1 MIDDTDTYIV
11 RDVLTDD
18 LIFVTPEDVLN
29 NGNGYDTSY
38 DNYVNLK
45 KKHLFSKTIVFFYY
59 QFDIE
64 TARDSLSMSLINT
77 DGDYQL
83 VNQFTKIMLI
93 EDDDELESEIEYEK

>member
-45 KKHLFSKTIVFFYY
+45 KKHLFSKTIAFF
-59 QFDIE
+59 
-64 TARDSLSMSLINT
+64 LL
-77 DGDYQL
+77 L
-83 VNQFTKIMLI
+83 V
-93 EDDDELESEIEYEK
+93 

>member
-38 DNYVNLK
+38 DNYVNFK
-45 KKHLFSKTIVFFYY
+45 KKHLFSKTIAFFYY
-59 QFDIE
+59 
-64 TARDSLSMSLINT
+64 
-77 DGDYQL
+77 
-83 VNQFTKIMLI
+83 
-93 EDDDELESEIEYEK
+93 